1 MTSGWKYVAKQFVL
15 ILVIALLSCLFLAI
29 GLMIGYSVI
38 GEGKIRLR
46 FYLWINGNRLLE
58 NLLEINKVYFS
69 DCLRNNYYLEVG

>member
-38 GEGKIRLR
+38 GEGKNPFAILSWDKWQSIIGK
-46 FYLWINGNRLLE
+46 FTGN
-58 NLLEINKVYFS
+58 
-69 DCLRNNYYLEVG
+69 

>member
-38 GEGKIRLR
+38 GEGKNPFAILSLDKGQSIIGK
-46 FYLWINGNRLLE
+46 FTGN
-58 NLLEINKVYFS
+58 
-69 DCLRNNYYLEVG
+69 

>member
-38 GEGKIRLR
+38 GEGKNPFCDLSLDKWQSIIGK
-46 FYLWINGNRLLE
+46 FTGN
-58 NLLEINKVYFS
+58 
-69 DCLRNNYYLEVG
+69 

>member
-38 GEGKIRLR
+38 GECKNPFAILSLDKWQSIIGK
-46 FYLWINGNRLLE
+46 FTGN
-58 NLLEINKVYFS
+58 
-69 DCLRNNYYLEVG
+69 